1 MQIILVV
8 FDKKSFQLSGQLVGE
23 IDSCIDA
30 NYIRQK
36 RNSEYSN
43 RAYRYSEEVNE
54 FIKDVYSFEEQYPEY
69 GLNNYIS
76 ILLINDIKWDEV
88 EMSKAKVDELSGQA
102 VVALI
107 IGAIRAERFCSG
119 ALEGFLA
126 NGCILKW
133 LHRLEEL

>member
-8 FDKKSFQLSGQLVGE
+8 FDKKSFRLSGQLVGE
-23 IDSCIDA
+23 IAS
-30 NYIRQK
+30 NYIKQK
-36 RNSEYSN
+36 RNSEYSG

-76 ILLINDIKWDEV
+76 IHLINDIKWDEV

-107 IGAIRAERFCSG
+107 IGVIRAERFCNG
-119 ALEGFLA
+119 ALEVFLA

-133 LHRLEEL
+133 LHRFEEL